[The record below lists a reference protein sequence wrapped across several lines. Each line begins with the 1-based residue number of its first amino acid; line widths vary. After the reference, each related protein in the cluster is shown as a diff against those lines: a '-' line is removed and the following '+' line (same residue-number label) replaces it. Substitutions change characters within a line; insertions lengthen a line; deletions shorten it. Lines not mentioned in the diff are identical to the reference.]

1 MGATTSEGTGQGDS
15 HKRIA
20 YLSRDLPR
28 GKFTKTTTNTQDL
41 ITGTVSGGGGGC
53 DCDFNTQWEL
63 IFNRAVDGFDEN
75 DVSPVDTGV
84 PYDPLYTWAF
94 GIHLEPASPSM
105 ALSFVPITNSI
116 LYKVLDL
123 STTDF
128 FIGMEWSP
136 DGGSNTFQF
145 GTNGPTEFSILRPS
159 LLPLSVIQM
168 LLNSSS
174 YISYDG
180 GGTNNFV
187 TFFGDNGGDS
197 GSSDVYFV
205 IARRR
210 IIAP

>member
-1 MGATTSEGTGQGDS
+1 MTATSVTGVGPGDS

-20 YLSRDLPR
+20 YLSSDLP
-28 GKFTKTTTNTQDL
+28 KEEFTKTTTNDQDL
-41 ITGTVSGGGGGC
+41 ITGVVSGGGGGC

-63 IFNRAVDGFDEN
+63 IFSRAVDGFDEN
-75 DVSPVDTGV
+75 DGSPVDTGV

-94 GIHLEPASPSM
+94 GIHLEPVSPSM
-105 ALSFVPITNSI
+105 ALSFVPITDSV

-136 DGGSNTFQF
+136 DGGGDTFQF

-174 YISYDG
+174 YIIYN
-180 GGTNNFV
+180 GGTNNFF

-197 GSSDVYFV
+197 GSSDAYFV

-210 IIAP
+210 IVAP